1 MPAGTFPL
9 IPRRRVIGLAF
20 GGIRSAR
27 RGSGSDAAG
36 SRQYV
41 PGDNLAW
48 IDWAASA
55 RLPAVR
61 DNDEFIVHEFFADE
75 APHVV
80 MASRRPETLDGDSPL
95 TAAAAPTSRR
105 RLLESLRLIRESAR
119 VTRSLTAYLDHADGE
134 TTWRPPRSERFAP
147 QGTLEGRSFEAPAD
161 TVSRSL
167 EHLRQHRR
175 ELPTQTFVF
184 VLSDFL
190 VLPDEHAWQRTLE
203 QRWEVVPVVIQ
214 DPVWER
220 SFPDVGAL
228 TVPYADPDSGAVVP
242 VYLTRAEAER
252 LCDEHE
258 ERQAGLPELLPR
270 LRHRAGADRLARS
283 GRDPRRVPSLG
294 RPPDDGAGSARMT
307 RAAVIAIIAVLA
319 ALAAAP
325 AGADVPPVHGGS
337 VLGRNL
343 PLKMYA
349 RVDPP
354 VHLFGDP
361 ITATV
366 AVVVDRKWVAPS
378 TCTSSST
385 SARTS
390 PPGPRPWSA
399 PATDASCR

>member
-20 GGIRSAR
+20 GGIRSVR
-27 RGSGSDAAG
+27 RGSGSDVAG

-41 PGDNLAW
+41 TGDNLAW

-55 RLPAVR
+55 RLSAVR

-80 MASRRPETLDGDSPL
+80 MVADRRPSMGIRPSPL
-95 TAAAAPTSRR
+95 RR
-105 RLLESLRLIRESAR
+105 LDKPEALLESLRLIRESAR

-147 QGTLEGRSFEAPAD
+147 QGRLEGRPFEAPAD

-190 VLPDEHAWQRTLE
+190 VPPDGRAWQRTLE
-203 QRWEVVPVVIQ
+203 HRWELVPVVIQ

-252 LCDEHE
+252 LRDEHE
-258 ERQAGLPELLPR
+258 ERQAELLSFFRAFGTEPVLIDSHDPGEILGAF
-270 LRHRAGADRLARS
+270 LRWADLRMMVRGAL
-283 GRDPRRVPSLG
+283 V
-294 RPPDDGAGSARMT
+294 
-307 RAAVIAIIAVLA
+307 
-319 ALAAAP
+319 
-325 AGADVPPVHGGS
+325 
-337 VLGRNL
+337 
-343 PLKMYA
+343 
-349 RVDPP
+349 
-354 VHLFGDP
+354 
-361 ITATV
+361 
-366 AVVVDRKWVAPS
+366 
-378 TCTSSST
+378 
-385 SARTS
+385 
-390 PPGPRPWSA
+390 
-399 PATDASCR
+399 

>member
-20 GGIRSAR
+20 GGIRSVR
-27 RGSGSDAAG
+27 RGSGSDVAG

-55 RLPAVR
+55 RLSAVR

-80 MASRRPETLDGDSPL
+80 MVADRRPSMGIRPSPL
-95 TAAAAPTSRR
+95 RR
-105 RLLESLRLIRESAR
+105 LDKPEALLESLRLIRESAR

-147 QGTLEGRSFEAPAD
+147 QGTLEGRPFEAPAD

-190 VLPDEHAWQRTLE
+190 VPPDGRAWQQTLE
-203 QRWEVVPVVIQ
+203 QRWELVPVVIQ
-214 DPVWER
+214 DPVWEQ

-228 TVPYADPDSGAVVP
+228 TVPYSDPDSGAVVP
-242 VYLTRAEAER
+242 VYLTHAEAER
-252 LCDEHE
+252 LRDEHE
-258 ERQAGLPELLPR
+258 ERQAELLSFFRAFGTEPVLIDSHDPGEILGSF
-270 LRHRAGADRLARS
+270 LRWADLRMMVRGAL
-283 GRDPRRVPSLG
+283 V
-294 RPPDDGAGSARMT
+294 
-307 RAAVIAIIAVLA
+307 
-319 ALAAAP
+319 
-325 AGADVPPVHGGS
+325 
-337 VLGRNL
+337 
-343 PLKMYA
+343 
-349 RVDPP
+349 
-354 VHLFGDP
+354 
-361 ITATV
+361 
-366 AVVVDRKWVAPS
+366 
-378 TCTSSST
+378 
-385 SARTS
+385 
-390 PPGPRPWSA
+390 
-399 PATDASCR
+399 